1 MSQHL
6 SGCHIAITGTLSK
19 VRAAIIA
26 DIQAAGGTFS
36 STVGGST
43 THLVAA
49 NPYLDTVK
57 FQKAKALGVEIVGED
72 FLDSGKVQQVF
83 EAKDA
88 IARAENDADVVTY
101 QYEEA
106 PGFWLDYDS
115 AAHGIVEAA
124 FQDWLRDPETPY
136 RPIKSGF
143 FIYRVD
149 FNDYTQKNMQ
159 VEPYKV
165 RKIRRVVGGVPQEEQ
180 PPTPQKK
187 KAAPKRAAAKKATKK
202 RGRAASDDEE
212 DEEEDAKPQVPAPKS
227 KKAAAKKGK
236 AKGGAKSGAGV
247 FDGVTFAISG
257 KLSEP
262 RAHFEKLIV
271 SNGGTVAKSITKAVT
286 HVITSDVDSGS
297 AKITKA
303 RANGVNILSEEF
315 LTDAIEDGE
324 IPQVLDAYTIE

>member
-1 MSQHL
+1 
-6 SGCHIAITGTLSK
+6 
-19 VRAAIIA
+19 
-26 DIQAAGGTFS
+26 
-36 STVGGST
+36 
-43 THLVAA
+43 
-49 NPYLDTVK
+49 
-57 FQKAKALGVEIVGED
+57 
-72 FLDSGKVQQVF
+72 
-83 EAKDA
+83 
-88 IARAENDADVVTY
+88 
-101 QYEEA
+101 
-106 PGFWLDYDS
+106 
-115 AAHGIVEAA
+115 
-124 FQDWLRDPETPY
+124 
-136 RPIKSGF
+136 
-143 FIYRVD
+143 
-149 FNDYTQKNMQ
+149 MQ

-187 KAAPKRAAAKKATKK
+187 KAAPKKATKK

-271 SNGGTVAKSITKAVT
+271 SNGGTVAKSISKAVT
-286 HVITSDVDSGS
+286 HVIISDVDSGS

-315 LTDAIEDGE
+315 LTDA
-324 IPQVLDAYTIE
+324 